1 MHGAAKHI
9 EVQLE
14 DRGVADRRALVSPS
28 ISPLHAI
35 PGFDQLRK
43 KKRYD
48 RGSVIFIEG
57 HIARDV
63 YVVCSGRLK
72 LSMTSAEGRKLIVR
86 IARPGDLL
94 GIHAA
99 LTGQCYEATAETLS
113 PCRMDAISRQD
124 LLCLLD
130 QEKAFGQSVAVAI
143 SRDFTEFLEHA
154 RGLLVSICAAE
165 KLARLLLSLADQ
177 FGRRTP
183 NGVTVQTLLT
193 HEEIAQMIGASRET
207 VTRALNTFKQKRV
220 IRAEEGD
227 VLILNPVAL
236 AALASQGS

>member
-1 MHGAAKHI
+1 MAGAGKQT
-9 EVQLE
+9 EVQVE
-14 DRGVADRRALVSPS
+14 DRGVGEGQAFTLPC

-43 KKRYD
+43 RKVYD
-48 RGSVIFIEG
+48 KGSLLFIEG
-57 HIARDV
+57 HVARNV

-99 LTGQCYEATAETLS
+99 LTGRFYEATAETLA
-113 PCRMDAISRQD
+113 PCRIDSISRKDLLGLLERQKSFGHSVAIAISR
-124 LLCLLD
+124 
-130 QEKAFGQSVAVAI
+130 E
-143 SRDFTEFLEHA
+143 FTEFLEHA
-154 RGLLVSICAAE
+154 RGLLMSICAAE
-165 KLARLLLSLADQ
+165 RLARLLLTLADQ

-183 NGVTVQTLLT
+183 NGITVQTLLT

-207 VTRALNTFKQKRV
+207 VTRSLNTFKQKRV
-220 IRAEEGD
+220 IRAEEGN
-227 VLILNPVAL
+227 VLILNRVAL
-236 AALASQGS
+236 AALASQVS